1 MLQNIRILL
10 FDKKVFL
17 GIGIGILISTLCIM
31 LFSNNDMS
39 KAEIEKKARTLGM
52 KYESEM
58 KVLE

>member
-10 FDKKVFL
+10 CDKKVFL

-39 KAEIEKKARTLGM
+39 KAEIEKRP
-52 KYESEM
+52 ER
-58 KVLE
+58 

>member
-1 MLQNIRILL
+1 MLL
-10 FDKKVFL
+10 FDKKVLL

-52 KYESEM
+52 KYASEM

>member
-1 MLQNIRILL
+1 MLQNLRILL
-10 FDKKVFL
+10 FDKKVLL

-39 KAEIEKKARTLGM
+39 KAEIEKKARALGM
-52 KYESEM
+52 KYASEM

>member
-1 MLQNIRILL
+1 M
-10 FDKKVFL
+10 FDKKVLL

-39 KAEIEKKARTLGM
+39 KAEIEKKARELGM
-52 KYESEM
+52 KYASEM

>member
-1 MLQNIRILL
+1 MLQNIRMLL
-10 FDKKVFL
+10 CDKKVFL

-39 KAEIEKKARTLGM
+39 KAEIEKKARALGM
-52 KYESEM
+52 KYTSEM

>member
-10 FDKKVFL
+10 FDKKVLL

-39 KAEIEKKARTLGM
+39 KAEIEKKARALGM
-52 KYESEM
+52 KYASEM

>member
-1 MLQNIRILL
+1 MLQDIRTLL
-10 FDKKVFL
+10 FDKKVLL

-39 KAEIEKKARTLGM
+39 KAEIEKKARELGM
-52 KYESEM
+52 KYASEM

>member
-10 FDKKVFL
+10 FDKKVLL
-17 GIGIGILISTLCIM
+17 GVGIGILISTLCIM

-39 KAEIEKKARTLGM
+39 KAEIEKKARALGM
-52 KYESEM
+52 KYASEM

>member
-1 MLQNIRILL
+1 MLLC
-10 FDKKVFL
+10 DKKVFL

-39 KAEIEKKARTLGM
+39 KAEIEKKARALGM
-52 KYESEM
+52 KYTSEM

>member
-1 MLQNIRILL
+1 MLQNIRMLL

-39 KAEIEKKARTLGM
+39 KAEIEKKARALGM
-52 KYESEM
+52 KYASEM

>member
-10 FDKKVFL
+10 FDKKVLL

>member
-1 MLQNIRILL
+1 MLQNIRMLL
-10 FDKKVFL
+10 FDKKVLL

-52 KYESEM
+52 KYASEM

>member
-10 FDKKVFL
+10 FDKKVLL
-17 GIGIGILISTLCIM
+17 GIGIGILISTLCMM

-39 KAEIEKKARTLGM
+39 KAEIEKKARALGM
-52 KYESEM
+52 KYASEM

>member
-1 MLQNIRILL
+1 MLQDIRTLL
-10 FDKKVFL
+10 FDKKVLL

-39 KAEIEKKARTLGM
+39 KAEIEKKARALGM
-52 KYESEM
+52 KYASEM